1 MAKRKKKYSFQMTK
15 TYYKR
20 LVKSTIYKNNQDY
33 KQKYNPDC
41 FPATSFD
48 IVELSTPCRL
58 LKLRF
63 TRKT

>member
-1 MAKRKKKYSFQMTK
+1 MTK